1 MLTAG
6 DKVPETTVWL
16 APREPM
22 SIGELAADV
31 PILLFF
37 YPFDWSST

>member
-6 DKVPETTVWL
+6 GKVPEATVWL
-16 APREPM
+16 APREPLP
-22 SIGELAADV
+22 IGELAAEM

-37 YPFDWSST
+37 YLFDWSST